1 MKKILYSVFM
11 LATMVL
17 AACSD
22 DTTEPAVKRGMV
34 LKANVEDTDTR
45 ATITDNEG
53 KWKFAFA
60 TNDLVKVGNNEVESY
75 YTFKN
80 NGTVFE
86 STDALQTTKAAT
98 WCAYFPGE
106 IIELANQSG
115 EFADVAKNYALAG
128 ATASATT
135 GSDGLTVTMKAKAAV
150 LCIVG
155 VNKDDILDI
164 SVKDAEGKYISGL
177 KADKNSADFKVE
189 TKDTKVSLLSKQ
201 GAGVYYVVVPA
212 GVKISVYNGNKALY
226 SGDKTMSTTKADGLK
241 AGKYYTLTTGM
252 TKGSAENKLGETI
265 DWVQLW
271 PGGPKFAKKNV
282 KDKMTFTDACKTGDA
297 YVWGKNWRTP
307 KLDELN
313 FINYKDN
320 YDDVLGYYVTATPLN
335 TKVEVRSQGGVLGLL
350 YTGIQPGYTDK
361 TLFLPIEGSEGAL
374 HVIYWASTVIKQGY
388 GTSLGF
394 LVEGSTLR
402 SYYLHEETY
411 MTDNIKYWVRPV
423 LAE

>member
-1 MKKILYSVFM
+1 M

-60 TNDLVKVGNNEVESY
+60 TKDVVKVGNDKVESY
-75 YTFKN
+75 YTFTN
-80 NGTVFE
+80 DGTVFA
-86 STDALQTTKAAT
+86 SADALQTAEAAN
-98 WCAYFPGE
+98 WCAFFPGE
-106 IIELANQSG
+106 TIDLRNQSG
-115 EFADVAKNYALAG
+115 AFADVAKNYALAG

-212 GVKISVYNGNKALY
+212 GVKISVYNGNKAFY
-226 SGDKTMSTTKADGLK
+226 IGDKTMSTTKADGLK

-361 TLFLPIEGSEGAL
+361 TLFLPTEGSEGAL